1 MRRYWASGQI
11 ALRQF
16 TVSQLLCSTWVP
28 SKIFSII
35 FPMACNYLQAL
46 FCALV
51 EKCFRNAENVWKHF
65 IEGQLCFL
73 SHKTS
78 LMIYWWTI
86 HNGNPLSPIHQRFS
100 KFCSFLHFWSATC
113 YIHDI
118 IHVTIY
124 CLSSRQLCRC
134 NRQLEFHLQ
143 IFSVFHLVCTT
154 CQKNSLL
161 YSRSLIVSYILAGK
175 QSSLREPVK
184 KQGSFPPQ
192 RKIAENLQK
201 GLKLAFF
208 GQK

>member
-35 FPMACNYLQAL
+35 FPMACNYLRAL

-118 IHVTIY
+118 IHDTIY
-124 CLSSRQLCRC
+124 YHASRQLCSC
-134 NRQLEFHLQ
+134 NRKLEFHLQ

-154 CQKNSLL
+154 SVVGQSSTWTKMPKNSLL
-161 YSRSLIVSYILAGK
+161 YSRSLIVSHILAGNLSK
-175 QSSLREPVK
+175 NR
-184 KQGSFPPQ
+184 GDHPP
-192 RKIAENLQK
+192 
-201 GLKLAFF
+201 
-208 GQK
+208 